1 MYDFEVGNQ
10 RFAGYCLDGDDQPV
24 TSKRA
29 AKEAEGVEKRKA
41 SKAADSIR
49 TSDPTFAEAVAS
61 LAPNWAG
68 QSDAFNKDRYAKELL
83 QFFGPSTPI
92 RLIGD
97 IRVQEYIRYARD
109 HPLKV
114 WSGGGSRDPDD
125 PKNARYWRMANKPK
139 GRSPATIN
147 QYLNLLRQI
156 FAQALKFRDPIT
168 GEPLLRQV
176 PHVKVLDVPKR
187 KARPVPET
195 ILQDVLS
202 TVPQHVVEAITLTLY
217 FGFRRGEAFRLQI
230 RHIDFDLGGVRFF
243 AEEVKDDE
251 DEFLPGA
258 PEAMAYLRKL
268 VEQAEQRDTRYLISW
283 TRRRKEKSK
292 SKLPI
297 KWVPIKGSKSAWR
310 TAMKRIETEYGAR
323 YRWHDIRAAF
333 VTHVA
338 ITSGGVAAQALA
350 RHSDFSTTRRYIHVA
365 DEVKRAAAN
374 KAAVRP
380 ALTEPFSKS
389 PKRESQTREIS
400 RSHKSRKS
408 LKENGAPEE
417 IRTPDPQIRSLVLYP
432 AELRARFLRGG
443 EPMHRGGLRQ
453 ASAAGGRTGLLAA
466 PGPPPQRVCIPERLS
481 AISGAASSE
490 LHI

>member
-1 MYDFEVGNQ
+1 MRVI
-10 RFAGYCLDGDDQPV
+10 AWTATAKPV

-61 LAPNWAG
+61 LVPNWAA
-68 QSDAFNKDRYAKELL
+68 QSDASNKDRYAKELL
-83 QFFGPSTPI
+83 QFFEPSMPI
-92 RLIGD
+92 RLIGN
-97 IRVQEYIRYARD
+97 IHVQEYVRYAREY
-109 HPLKV
+109 PLKI
-114 WSGGGSRDPDD
+114 WSGGGSRDPAD
-125 PKNARYWRMANKPK
+125 PKNAQYWRAPNKPK
-139 GRSPATIN
+139 GRS
-147 QYLNLLRQI
+147 
-156 FAQALKFRDPIT
+156 
-168 GEPLLRQV
+168 
-176 PHVKVLDVPKR
+176 
-187 KARPVPET
+187 PET

-268 VEQAEQRDTRYLISW
+268 VEQAEQRGTKFLISW
-283 TRRRKEKSK
+283 SRRRKKQSK
-292 SKLPI
+292 SKMPI
-297 KWVPIKGSKSAWR
+297 KWVPIKGAKSAWR
-310 TAMKRIETEYGAR
+310 TAMKRIEAEYGAR

-338 ITSGGVAAQALA
+338 IMSGGVAAQALA

-380 ALTEPFSKS
+380 ALTEVFSKS
-389 PKRESQTREIS
+389 PKHESQTREIS
-400 RSHKSRKS
+400 HSHKSRKP
-408 LKENGAPEE
+408 LKKNGAPSSLL
-417 IRTPDPQIRSLVLYP
+417 RTVLP
-432 AELRARFLRGG
+432 
-443 EPMHRGGLRQ
+443 
-453 ASAAGGRTGLLAA
+453 
-466 PGPPPQRVCIPERLS
+466 PERGRREQFATLLRLHVPGS
-481 AISGAASSE
+481 AFN
-490 LHI
+490 